1 MIPTCEPDIS
11 PDDIRAVVLALAA
24 GHAAVGPEVQAFEEA
39 VAEKVGISHAVA
51 TASGSSALHV
61 ALRALGIGPGDKVL
75 VPTLT
80 FIATAAAV
88 VHCGATPVFVDSERE
103 TWGMDPQ
110 HVRSV
115 LSIVEDQRR
124 HRDPKAVIAT
134 HLYGHPCH
142 IRALRDICDRAGI
155 PLIEDACE
163 ALGASPI
170 GLGDVTCLSFNH
182 NKIITT
188 GGGGMALTRD
198 AEVAARMRALVA
210 QARADDVEYTHSGV
224 GYNYRLSAF
233 QAALG
238 LSQLSR
244 LEDFGA
250 SKWETYNH
258 YREALPEAEPQ
269 CYRKGCG
276 AAPYPWMPAFLLD
289 RPAAPVIEALLAR
302 GIGARPVWFPLHQ
315 QPCFPGPHADCPVAD
330 NLHRR
335 GIILPCSA
343 TITPQERQEV
353 VAALRAALASG
364 TGPPA
369 GPS

>member
-1 MIPTCEPDIS
+1 M
-11 PDDIRAVVLALAA
+11 
-24 GHAAVGPEVQAFEEA
+24 QAFEEA
-39 VAEKVGISHAVA
+39 VAAKVGLPHAVA

-103 TWGMDPQ
+103 TWGMDPEE
-110 HVRSV
+110 VSYA
-115 LSIVEDQRR
+115 IWQRG
-124 HRDPKAVIAT
+124 PIKAVVAT
-134 HLYGHPCH
+134 HLYGHPCL
-142 IRALRDICDRAGI
+142 IERLSGLCQWWNI

-198 AEVAARMRALVA
+198 AGVAARMRALVA
-210 QARADDVEYTHSGV
+210 QARANDVEYTHSGV

-238 LSQLSR
+238 LSQLKR
-244 LEDFGA
+244 LAFFFM
-250 SKWETYNH
+250 SKYVTWSH
-258 YREALPEAEPQ
+258 YRDELKGLAVPQ
-269 CYRKGCG
+269 GPGPLHTPDTMTY
-276 AAPYPWMPAFLLD
+276 WMPAFLLD
-289 RPAAPVIEALLAR
+289 RPAGPVIEALLAR

-330 NLHRR
+330 DLHRR

-343 TITPQERQEV
+343 TITPAQRAEV
-353 VAALRAALASG
+353 VAAVRQTLEL
-364 TGPPA
+364 
-369 GPS
+369 